1 MTVAG
6 EEDPLAPW
14 RPPPLLLA
22 GLAAGGLLFFAYP
35 FLIQQAEAR
44 FGARVVAAAFL
55 ALGLLTYQ
63 GRGPAIPLGDASRP
77 FPVPFL
83 GALRVGCLTLLV
95 GALVT
100 GDRRWLLFVPAA
112 IQVFLAASFAASLRD
127 VPVIERAARFLQP
140 RAPDFI
146 RPYCGKVT
154 LLWAALFGVN
164 ALLMGALVFEG
175 ASDSWRAFTGW
186 GAYALMGVVTA
197 AEYFV
202 RKTWFRYY
210 GAHPIDRLWA
220 RLLPPE
226 NTERGRR
233 SLAYIRQMHDDMLA
247 AGFIPPEEATPR

>member
-1 MTVAG
+1 MSA

-14 RPPPLLLA
+14 RPPT
-22 GLAAGGLLFFAYP
+22 LLFAALAVGGALFLAYP
-35 FLIQQAEAR
+35 FLIQEAEAR
-44 FGARVVAAAFL
+44 FGARVVAAVFL
-55 ALGLLTYQ
+55 ALGLLTFQ
-63 GRGPAIPLGDASRP
+63 GHGPTIPLGDASRP

-83 GALRVGCLTLLV
+83 GALRVGCLALLA

-100 GDRRWLLFVPAA
+100 GDRRWLLLVPAA
-112 IQVFLAASFAASLRD
+112 IQVFLAAVFAASLRD

-154 LLWAALFGVN
+154 LLWAGLFGVN
-164 ALLMGALVFEG
+164 ALLMGVLVFTD

-186 GAYALMGVVTA
+186 GAYALMGVVTV
-197 AEYFV
+197 AEYFA
-202 RKTWFRYY
+202 RKIWFRYY
-210 GAHPIDRLWA
+210 GGHPIDRLWA

-233 SLAYIRQMHDDMLA
+233 SLAYIRRMHDDMRE
-247 AGFIPPEEATPR
+247 AGFVPPEEATPR